1 VKSECYLSMRFA
13 LFIHVLKLLF
23 KFVHIRHARDQWIES
38 EAKLTTRQFND
49 DDEFEIAVC
58 SDLESSIRQLI

>member
-1 VKSECYLSMRFA
+1 MCFV
-13 LFIHVLKLLF
+13 LFIRLLKLLF
-23 KFVHIRHARDQWIES
+23 KIVHIRHARDPWIEA
-38 EAKLTTRQFND
+38 EAKLTRQFND